1 MDASGL
7 ELLVTYSDGTT
18 KVVKNGYTLSTYKA
32 DKSGKRSVIVNYQ
45 GLQTSYKI
53 NVKVSFAQVIL
64 TIFGLGWLWK

>member
-1 MDASGL
+1 M
-7 ELLVTYSDGTT
+7 
-18 KVVKNGYTLSTYKA
+18 KNGYTLSTYKA